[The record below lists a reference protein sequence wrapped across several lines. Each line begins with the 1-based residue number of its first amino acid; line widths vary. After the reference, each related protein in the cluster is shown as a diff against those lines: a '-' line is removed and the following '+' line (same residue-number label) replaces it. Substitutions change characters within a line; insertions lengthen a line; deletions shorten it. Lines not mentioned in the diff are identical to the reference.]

1 MAVSSDGTSV
11 ATGRDVR
18 RGRPRDERLD
28 DVIVSAAIAEVGAK
42 GWTGATIEGIAARAG
57 VGRATIY
64 RRWSSKT
71 ELFHYAASSI
81 TQPVEVPETGSLSE
95 DLFAAVLPIADMLA
109 RPDLD
114 ALLPALLVEAATDGS
129 IRDTLRTFAT
139 RSRQQAVAAVE
150 RARQAGEIASS
161 TDADALVQMVAGG
174 LLYRRLLLGEAV
186 DASAVR
192 TLIGQATQSCSPSSK
207 EGF

>member
-1 MAVSSDGTSV
+1 MPASSDRTSV
-11 ATGRDVR
+11 ATDRDVR

-64 RRWSSKT
+64 RRWSSKA
-71 ELFHYAASSI
+71 ELFHYAASCI
-81 TQPVEVPETGSLSE
+81 TQPVEAPETGSLSE
-95 DLFAAVLPIADMLA
+95 DLFTALLPIADMLG

-114 ALLPALLVEAATDGS
+114 ALLPALLVEAATDAS

-174 LLYRRLLLGEAV
+174 LLYRRLLLGEAI

-192 TLIGQATQSCSPSSK
+192 MLIGQATQSCSPSSK
-207 EGF
+207 EGS